1 MFSLIAWIAG
11 VFPSAT
17 LRGSSNIWT
26 VISCRSSTDLFTFA
40 SCLYQSNSSCT
51 YPSSSDVRRSS
62 RNLPITAC
70 QSCLFEGWIL
80 PAVVTRASLISRHKN
95 KNWKSSAIYISDFTW
110 SYTAS
115 KLWSVF
121 NGWVSHP
128 VTGGMRL
135 QIVLRNQKGRVTSK
149 SFDLPYTPGEESRQS
164 RCGFAALSSFF
175 IAWFFNIV
183 GRETDGHLL
192 SKVRLLHLLTVKKH
206 GGNYLYYSSN
216 GVFHLVL
223 EQPPF

>member
-1 MFSLIAWIAG
+1 MKSDYLK
-11 VFPSAT
+11 VFH
-17 LRGSSNIWT
+17 GFIYFH
-26 VISCRSSTDLFTFA
+26 ILFIPVEQF
-40 SCLYQSNSSCT
+40 LYLSFILWL
-51 YPSSSDVRRSS
+51 RRSS
-62 RNLPITAC
+62 KNLSMIAC

-80 PAVVTRASLISRHKN
+80 PAVVTRASLIPRHKN
-95 KNWKSSAIYISDFTW
+95 KNWKSTAIYISDFTW
-110 SYTAS
+110 SYTTS
-115 KLWSVF
+115 KLWSVS

-128 VTGGMRL
+128 VTEGIRL

-149 SFDLPYTPGEESRQS
+149 SFDLLYTPGKESKQS

-192 SKVRLLHLLTVKKH
+192 SNVRLLHLLTVKKH

>member
-1 MFSLIAWIAG
+1 MKSDYLK
-11 VFPSAT
+11 VFH
-17 LRGSSNIWT
+17 GFIYFH
-26 VISCRSSTDLFTFA
+26 ILFIPVEQF
-40 SCLYQSNSSCT
+40 LYLSFILWL
-51 YPSSSDVRRSS
+51 RRSS
-62 RNLPITAC
+62 KNLSMIAC
-70 QSCLFEGWIL
+70 QSYLFEGWIL

-110 SYTAS
+110 SYTTS

-175 IAWFFNIV
+175 IA
-183 GRETDGHLL
+183 
-192 SKVRLLHLLTVKKH
+192 
-206 GGNYLYYSSN
+206 
-216 GVFHLVL
+216 
-223 EQPPF
+223 

>member
-1 MFSLIAWIAG
+1 MKSDYWK
-11 VFPSAT
+11 VFH
-17 LRGSSNIWT
+17 GFIYFH
-26 VISCRSSTDLFTFA
+26 ILFIPVEQF
-40 SCLYQSNSSCT
+40 LYLSFILWL
-51 YPSSSDVRRSS
+51 RRSS
-62 RNLPITAC
+62 KNLSMIAC
-70 QSCLFEGWIL
+70 QSCLFEGWTL
-80 PAVVTRASLISRHKN
+80 PAVVTKASLISRHKT
-95 KNWKSSAIYISDFTW
+95 KNWKPSAIYISDFTC

-128 VTGGMRL
+128 VTGGTRL

-192 SKVRLLHLLTVKKH
+192 SKVRLLHWLTVEKH
-206 GGNYLYYSSN
+206 DGDYLHHSPN

-223 EQPPF
+223 ERPPF